1 MVYDKFMS
9 NEKTHISSPVKLQ
22 RDLHDIEKALES
34 PVDKKTFQSLFKK
47 LTRAQQDCTS
57 LKLKCSGTFLCHSE
71 QKICSLF
78 GKVVTS
84 YVDTFINQIVSK
96 AEALSPEDLK
106 GREILRK
113 EIISLKKDHRPS
125 RENLAKLA
133 EVEKKISS
141 CPSLPS
147 SSDENVD
154 PEEAEKLLHLASC
167 VYHKKESE
175 RRETYL
181 TLSKVAKERFRNHLF
196 TLQTRPFEEKIPTL
210 QALFASADEMAG
222 IPMHYPSASE
232 ITDFFSEEPKD

>member
-1 MVYDKFMS
+1 MS
-9 NEKTHISSPVKLQ
+9 NEKTYISSPINLH

-47 LTRAQQDCTS
+47 LTRAQQTCTS
-57 LKLKCSGTFLCHSE
+57 LKLKCSGTFLSHSE

-84 YVDTFINQIVSK
+84 YVDTFINQIVKK
-96 AEALSPEDLK
+96 AETLSPEDFK
-106 GREILRK
+106 GRETLRN
-113 EIISLKKDHRPS
+113 EIIALKKDHRPS

-141 CPSLPS
+141 CQTLPTVPQE
-147 SSDENVD
+147 DVD

-181 TLSKVAKERFRNHLF
+181 TLSKAAKERFRSHLF
-196 TLQTRPFEEKIPTL
+196 TLQTQPFEEKIPTL

-222 IPMHYPSASE
+222 IPTHYPSPSE
-232 ITDFFSEEPKD
+232 ITKFFLEEPKD